1 MVYSW
6 LARILSA
13 LLALRTGLRR
23 AERDKDVEIL
33 LLRYQLRMLQRRL
46 NHKPRPSRREKLVL
60 AALVAKLKR
69 LKRGTDRAWG
79 QSLLLFTP
87 ATVLRWHRELV
98 RRKWTFRRRYVGGRP
113 PIEPEIEALIV
124 RLAAENPAWGY
135 SRMHGELSKLGYAV
149 GRSTV
154 RDVLKRR
161 GVPPAPQRARRGS
174 T

>member
-33 LLRYQLRMLQRRL
+33 LLRYQRRMLQRRL

-69 LKRGTDRAWG
+69 LKRGMEQIARAVDRLG
-79 QSLLLFTP
+79 
-87 ATVLRWHRELV
+87 
-98 RRKWTFRRRYVGGRP
+98 
-113 PIEPEIEALIV
+113 
-124 RLAAENPAWGY
+124 AE
-135 SRMHGELSKLGYAV
+135 
-149 GRSTV
+149 
-154 RDVLKRR
+154 
-161 GVPPAPQRARRGS
+161 RARAFLARVQEIKAGAVRCCPMAAADA
-174 T
+174 